1 MCVVM
6 VVVCKIEGAAVV
18 VKSTLVFFVV
28 SVKLSSDLAH
38 VSLVA
43 IWAG

>member
-1 MCVVM
+1 MEVL
-6 VVVCKIEGAAVV
+6 CKIEGAAVV

-38 VSLVA
+38 VSLMA
-43 IWAG
+43 MWAG